1 MRTAKIL
8 IVLGFCAC
16 SVLAWADARFPYTA
30 PCKQFGLKRPGASQ
44 ESAAAGIAERKQYE
58 LRGMRLHD
66 EGRWKDSNCFLIH
79 ALNVSSD
86 HAVNLI
92 NVVGFNYAALD
103 NDTEALKYFEE
114 ATGVTFDLDTWL
126 RYKKKPPFNT
136 ILNKPVYRKH
146 EQALYEYYKHMG
158 LPIPRY

>member
-8 IVLGFCAC
+8 IVLGFSAC
-16 SVLAWADARFPYTA
+16 SVLAWADERFPYTA

-44 ESAAAGIAERKQYE
+44 ESAAAGI
-58 LRGMRLHD
+58 D

-158 LPIPRY
+158 LPIP